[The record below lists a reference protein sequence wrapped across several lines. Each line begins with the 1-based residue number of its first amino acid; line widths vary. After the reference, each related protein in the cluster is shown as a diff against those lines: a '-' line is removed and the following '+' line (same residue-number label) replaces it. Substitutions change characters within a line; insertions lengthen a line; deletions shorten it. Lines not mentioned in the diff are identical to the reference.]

1 MALFNK
7 RKRDVEPIVAIS
19 VVVLL
24 LASGAVVSAS
34 FLSGYTDDDDLSVA
48 PGRTV
53 NVYYTGS
60 LYGWYDDEG
69 AIIFDTNVKEHAEN
83 DDYVKIG
90 GFSKSSY
97 TKLSFVQG
105 KGTVLSLF
113 EEGVSGHKPGD
124 VVRFKIPL
132 GEGYKSESTERDDS
146 FEMPRVEYMTT
157 TDFRAF
163 YDDYVVKEG
172 SAPVTIKTVYGW
184 DATAYYDS
192 TVGMIKIIHTPEK
205 DEKYDMVSNE
215 KNVGGSVSLSVTA
228 VGDTIT
234 CEYVVNVDSGVEDYM
249 FWVKTHN
256 DRFYIHGVES
266 DKILTTV
273 NPAAEEDIYF
283 VVTIISVTE

>member
-90 GFSKSSY
+90 GFSNSY

-113 EEGVSGHKPGD
+113 EEGVSGYKPGD

-146 FEMPRVEYMTT
+146 FEMPGVEYMTT

-184 DATAYYDS
+184 YATAYYDS

-205 DEKYDMVSNE
+205 DKEYDMVSNE
-215 KNVGGSVSLSVTA
+215 NNERGSVDLLVTA

-256 DRFYIHGVES
+256 DRFYIHDVKD
-266 DKILTTV
+266 DKIITTEK
-273 NPAAEEDIYF
+273 PAAEEDIYF